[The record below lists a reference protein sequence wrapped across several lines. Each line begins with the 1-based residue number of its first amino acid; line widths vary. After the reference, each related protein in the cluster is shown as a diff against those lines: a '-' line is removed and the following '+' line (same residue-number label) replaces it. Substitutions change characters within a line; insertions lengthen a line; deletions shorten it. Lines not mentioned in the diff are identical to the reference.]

1 MKANKLLKFIVAFS
15 GILSLSSCDFFN
27 KKNEEPEPSPE
38 PTPSPSQEEVLT
50 PVEIHNLYEG
60 MVALYQTKNYT
71 LNISKKEGTSAAKLS
86 QLKFRDEYVGYDG
99 DSLFDFNGTVN
110 DGNGIYSVSYEE
122 DFVTS
127 EYLEKEDG
135 TRARSLWDNS
145 VISTMYGV
153 GGQYIKKNVSPSIS
167 NITITD
173 KNYIIGFV
181 KTLGFGSTAFSSI
194 DSLKAKFE
202 NGVTSFTLVIT
213 LSQTTTYTVS
223 LADVGTTTSEHLKTF
238 MKSESKVFTPSQDL
252 QEMRHLIKL
261 DNFIHQIYSISD
273 GEGSYIGY
281 EFFTPHYFMTSG
293 NSDTN
298 AGYVYME
305 VEHEPDETID
315 ANMSGIYMFN
325 IVKDGDEYVW
335 QYSPNA
341 INTTPD
347 ITKCMHYPSFLKLL
361 SNLQYVKE
369 GELRGSEY
377 VFEGN
382 QNVAKYYFTDESLV
396 KDFGDNFSLTSQFTD
411 CTPLAVSMELDL
423 SHDLDKDKNVV
434 FHYLMKYAG
443 DGETYDVILPLMWFG
458 SANKAHV
465 DSLYE
470 TLNNKNSAT
479 N

>member
-1 MKANKLLKFIVAFS
+1 
-15 GILSLSSCDFFN
+15 
-27 KKNEEPEPSPE
+27 
-38 PTPSPSQEEVLT
+38 
-50 PVEIHNLYEG
+50 
-60 MVALYQTKNYT
+60 
-71 LNISKKEGTSAAKLS
+71 
-86 QLKFRDEYVGYDG
+86 
-99 DSLFDFNGTVN
+99 
-110 DGNGIYSVSYEE
+110 
-122 DFVTS
+122 
-127 EYLEKEDG
+127 
-135 TRARSLWDNS
+135 
-145 VISTMYGV
+145 
-153 GGQYIKKNVSPSIS
+153 
-167 NITITD
+167 
-173 KNYIIGFV
+173 
-181 KTLGFGSTAFSSI
+181 
-194 DSLKAKFE
+194 
-202 NGVTSFTLVIT
+202 
-213 LSQTTTYTVS
+213 
-223 LADVGTTTSEHLKTF
+223 